1 MKTAAAVVAV
11 VALFSLF
18 GKKHKNRVPPPPIPA
33 PIVSPDIRTGYP
45 YGYACQSP
53 ESVVVDETVKSK
65 IIRFG
70 KQLYRKPI
78 VTEQVLSDVAYYIV
92 VYAQAN
98 CIQPE
103 LAAALIARESG
114 YNPRAVSRTG
124 AKGLG
129 QLIDSTAREMGVSDP
144 FDIQQNLRGSIGY
157 FKRML
162 DKWSGY
168 SDQTDRAIASYLQGP
183 GTVKRVGGVPSS
195 ARRYI
200 NDIYSYRDKISS
212 M

>member
-1 MKTAAAVVAV
+1 MIVV
-11 VALFSLF
+11 VALFSVF
-18 GKKHKNRVPPPPIPA
+18 GKKKKKRVPPPPIPA
-33 PIVSPDIRTGYP
+33 PVVAPDARTGYP

-53 ESVVVDETVKSK
+53 ENVVVDEATKTR

-70 KQLYRKPI
+70 EQLYRKPI
-78 VTEQVLSDVAYYIV
+78 VTDEVLNSVAHYIV
-92 VYAQAN
+92 VYARAN

-129 QLIDSTAREMGVSDP
+129 QLIDSTAREMGVTDS

-157 FKRML
+157 LKRML
-162 DKWSGY
+162 DQWNGY
-168 SDQTDRAIASYLQGP
+168 PDQTERAIASYLQGP
-183 GTVKRVGGVPSS
+183 GTVKRHGGVPDS

-200 NDIYSYRDKISS
+200 NDIFRYRDQISS